1 MYEARDEHKGGKWL
15 PLIMT
20 LSLQMPAREK
30 NKTILPMQG
39 STAVLSPFRIP
50 VSYYLEIANHCF
62 LSYTL
67 KRKRRLPTS

>member
-1 MYEARDEHKGGKWL
+1 MNTGRKMVPTYHDIVPPNACSGKK
-15 PLIMT
+15 
-20 LSLQMPAREK
+20 Q